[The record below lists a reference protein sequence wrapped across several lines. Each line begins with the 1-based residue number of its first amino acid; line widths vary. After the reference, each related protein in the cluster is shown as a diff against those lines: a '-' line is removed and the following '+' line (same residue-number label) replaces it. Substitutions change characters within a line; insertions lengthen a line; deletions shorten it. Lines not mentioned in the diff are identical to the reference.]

1 MISYHFYASPDAS
14 EPPSRWSY
22 SFFGQADHFLDVVR
36 YIEAI
41 RQRLSPQTQTTIDEL
56 GAILPQDNVMPYRP
70 IPDSY
75 WNLCAA
81 MYAYLYAHLADLGID
96 VAGESQLLGYPTQF
110 PSVSMV
116 DWNTGQPNARY
127 WALKLIHDH
136 FGPGD
141 KLVEAHTGLSG
152 VYAKAF
158 ITPNNEHKIL
168 LINKRDRLATVSLAG
183 TSGGH
188 VEYVDPTTGEN
199 PPGNVRLP
207 GDEINLNG
215 YSVAVV
221 TLPVRQ

>member
-96 VAGESQLLGYPTQF
+96 VAVAAGGLPNSISECLHGGLEYRTAERALLG
-110 PSVSMV
+110 
-116 DWNTGQPNARY
+116 
-127 WALKLIHDH
+127 
-136 FGPGD
+136 
-141 KLVEAHTGLSG
+141 VETDSRS
-152 VYAKAF
+152 F
-158 ITPNNEHKIL
+158 RPW
-168 LINKRDRLATVSLAG
+168 
-183 TSGGH
+183 
-188 VEYVDPTTGEN
+188 
-199 PPGNVRLP
+199 
-207 GDEINLNG
+207 
-215 YSVAVV
+215 
-221 TLPVRQ
+221 